1 MYIRSVHD
9 ICWLLFFQVYNWQ
22 FVHSIHLWVQLLGEN
37 QSPIL
42 EPLIYPLVQLIT
54 GTIRLNYTSKY
65 YPLRFHL
72 SRYLIQLSN
81 ETGKFIPTLPFYL
94 DILNGQN
101 FAKKGQKLSM
111 KPMDFSCVLRLSKSQ
126 MNENG
131 FKDATIEQVYR

>member
-1 MYIRSVHD
+1 M
-9 ICWLLFFQVYNWQ
+9 
-22 FVHSIHLWVQLLGEN
+22 HSIHLWIQLLSDN
-37 QSPIL
+37 QSPVL
-42 EPLIYPLVQLIT
+42 EPLIFPLVQLIN

-72 SRYLIQLSN
+72 TRFLIHLSN
-81 ETGKFIPTLPFYL
+81 ETGKFIPPLPYYL

-131 FKDATIEQVYR
+131 FKDATVEQVYR